1 MATTNTGVVINELL
15 CFVANKQECLPPETI
30 SQLCLSTFG
39 EAEIESAKKQLYEL
53 CCDESTPRI
62 IHRKG
67 PKKNAQNLE
76 DIIKLMHERGSDVP
90 TFVALNLQALPPVTF
105 NSIDVSAL
113 LNTIQKTQVEV
124 DLLKQG
130 LSTQAQTI
138 KDLQQAVEK
147 QAEKQ
152 TLSMSMSMAANGQA
166 NSGESHF
173 PFPARNRTMEGT
185 DVSTVSTM
193 EATTSQQQSELQVP
207 PAFATET
214 DTSMRQAVAQ
224 APSETV
230 PKQVAGKQHGTPTS
244 VSLSLSFDEAK
255 VQPDNSVKDGM
266 IVPKHDEVPQCEGA
280 DTSDSYADKVSAWK
294 TMMVVKGKLK
304 AVPAGTTP
312 PATVDAAR
320 GKRQDSQRRKNSP
333 VSGAAKDSGI
343 GTVKKMAKEKYA
355 SIFASR
361 FTTDVSDSQL
371 KSYLEQQLPGHEVV
385 VNHVNTRYNTYRS
398 FHVWCACPNPSV
410 LLKEEVWPEGAY
422 VRWWKGDLP
431 LPC

>member
-1 MATTNTGVVINELL
+1 MATTNSGVVINELL

-30 SQLCLSTFG
+30 SQLCLSTFSEG
-39 EAEIESAKKQLYEL
+39 EIESAKKQLYEL

-76 DIIKLMHERGSDVP
+76 DIIKLMHERGTDVP

-130 LSTQAQTI
+130 MSTQAQTI
-138 KDLQQAVEK
+138 KNLQQVVEK

-152 TLSMSMSMAANGQA
+152 TVSMSVAANGQA
-166 NSGESHF
+166 NSGELCLPSL
-173 PFPARNRTMEGT
+173 AQDGNGTTEGT
-185 DVSTVSTM
+185 IVSTGSTM
-193 EATTSQQQSELQVP
+193 EVTTPQQQSELLVP
-207 PAFATET
+207 PVSAPAT
-214 DTSMRQAVAQ
+214 DSSMQQAVAQ
-224 APSETV
+224 APME
-230 PKQVAGKQHGTPTS
+230 PIPEQVAGKQQGAQTS
-244 VSLSLSFDEAK
+244 SDK
-255 VQPDNSVKDGM
+255 
-266 IVPKHDEVPQCEGA
+266 VPQCEGA
-280 DTSDSYADKVSAWK
+280 DTGDSYADKVSAWK

-304 AVPAGTTP
+304 AVPAGTP
-312 PATVDAAR
+312 PATMDAAR
-320 GKRQDSQRRKNSP
+320 GKRQDSLGKKNGM
-333 VSGAAKDSGI
+333 VSGAAKGSGI

-361 FTTDVSDSQL
+361 FTTDVTDSQL
-371 KSYLEQQLPGHEVV
+371 KSYLEQQLPGHEFV
-385 VNHVNTRYNTYRS
+385 VNQVNTRYNTYRS